1 MHRLQERAGAGRKK
15 PGRVM
20 RKIFLLLL
28 SLFISFLCFSQPLEP
43 WEEDSAPFDKK
54 EKFFWKKK
62 KPIASEEEL
71 YQEALAYFYGK
82 ETWLAKKFP
91 KQAEKYKNSRWLR
104 PFYYRRSYQRSL
116 ELFEKLLYEYPLSKY
131 LADADFFIAECHFK
145 MEEYDVAI
153 EAYKDFLVRHP
164 RDPRAEQVY
173 FNLALCHWN
182 LRHKNSLRDQ
192 SETKKALEAFQQFI
206 QLYPASSLRAQAEE
220 YIKQAKNLLAEKEV
234 KIADFYFK
242 KKQYWQSALRYHYAW
257 SNFPESSYSEYA
269 LFQEG
274 ISLYKMGK
282 TQDAQIIFEE
292 LKTRFPKSQYLA
304 KIPEKK

>member
-1 MHRLQERAGAGRKK
+1 
-15 PGRVM
+15 M

-43 WEEDSAPFDKK
+43 WEEESASPIK
-54 EKFFWKKK
+54 EKEYFWRK
-62 KPIASEEEL
+62 KPKPPPSEEKL

-82 ETWLAKKFP
+82 ETWLAKRFP
-91 KQAEKYKNSRWLR
+91 KQAEKHKNSRWLR
-104 PFYYRRSYQRSL
+104 PLYYRRNYQRSL

-131 LADADFFIAECHFK
+131 LADADFYIAQCHFQMK
-145 MEEYDVAI
+145 EYDVAI
-153 EAYKDFLVRHP
+153 EAYKDFLIRHP

-173 FNLALCHWN
+173 FNLALCHWR
-182 LRHKNSLRDQ
+182 LRHKNPLRDQ

-257 SNFPESSYSEYA
+257 FNYPESSYSEYA

-292 LKTRFPKSQYLA
+292 LKTRFPKSPYLA
-304 KIPEKK
+304 KIPEK